1 MIHRNNTK
9 LCLIIYQNSLAS
21 SQVNHVGSNNGSI
34 FSTFREGKVP
44 TFLSNSLI
52 FYFLFHL
59 FPPNFLYL
67 FTFSLFICLKL
78 PQRYN
83 LKVENIYPSNNY
95 CDKKIP
101 TTITSL
107 MPLALG
113 SVSSM
118 TVDNTPVEKKIH
130 CSQLRQNDH
139 RNSFSHIYQFSRMI
153 TEIAKC

>member
-67 FTFSLFICLKL
+67 FTLSLFICLKL

-107 MPLALG
+107 MPLG

-118 TVDNTPVEKKIH
+118 TVDNTPVAKKYIVR
-130 CSQLRQNDH
+130 S
-139 RNSFSHIYQFSRMI
+139 YGKMI
-153 TEIAKC
+153 TEIHSPIFINFLEWSLKLQNVN